1 ALRLVCRPW
10 AQLLDSGELCRR
22 RRQCG
27 VAEAWVYVR
36 TRDGAYRNYWRAFD
50 TTTRTWHALPP
61 LPPLLLP
68 GESASATEN
77 AMQVR
82 GLGSAAVGGKLYVFG
97 GWREGGPALQCTWCY
112 DPCTHRWQRHA
123 DMGMA
128 RCYMASGTLPRAQC
142 ADGADGTGQGEGGT
156 GGGGEGEGGRCA
168 EGGEGISSQA
178 DVDNTATTPR
188 RKNRHS
194 TTIATSD
201 CGEDGVILVAG
212 GMVRPRLH
220 PSELLVAA
228 EQYDVERDQWV
239 ALPPMPQPMLFS
251 SGVTLAGRF
260 LVSGNFTDEGQWG
273 AVYCPRARQW
283 QPIAHRSLATSL
295 LSPCAA
301 LGDLLFCI
309 KDALQYPAYFSLS
322 RSLRVSTSCRQTALP
337 ALTEPITSPPRTL
350 SSAHPLPVR
359 GGQVWNPWRGDWELV
374 EGEGRIFTDTRFPC
388 WVCCMAF
395 VGRRL
400 FLVHQN
406 SSITSVTLH
415 LHYPSPSATAPAA
428 VPPTAALP
436 PTPTRPG
443 SAISPDALNAASPP
457 PAAAASGA
465 MGVSVAAGVMG
476 AHRTEAGGAVEAE
489 AQARATASGAAATSG
504 AVNAGEGREED
515 ERAMAV
521 AEREAAAER
530 AMREVAEAVA
540 AAEAVGVP
548 SAVAPAAGHVAGQ
561 ISHAMAAGARAWH
574 QGRDAAPEGV
584 GEAVLE
590 VGSEARD
597 VLVSP
602 ASRGA
607 EEWRRVRRG
616 GEGSTPVA
624 GQASEGARGGG
635 DGWNGGWWG
644 EKPWR
649 SGGSGK
655 GKLQQ
660 VEVRVEEV
668 VRVSEGV
675 AADDEQAIDCY
686 VLEA

>member
-1 ALRLVCRPW
+1 MAEQMETDEDVSQPLIPGLLDDLAIMCLIRVPRAYHRALRLVCRPW

-112 DPCTHRWQRHA
+112 DPCTHRWQRLA
-123 DMGMA
+123 DMGIA
-128 RCYMASGTLPRAQC
+128 RCYMASGTLPRAQS
-142 ADGADGTGQGEGGT
+142 ADGEDGTGISEGGR
-156 GGGGEGEGGRCA
+156 GGGGGGEGGRCA
-168 EGGEGISSQA
+168 EGEGICSQ
-178 DVDNTATTPR
+178 DDMDNAATTPR
-188 RKNRHS
+188 RKTRS
-194 TTIATSD
+194 TTTTASSN

-228 EQYDVERDQWV
+228 EQYDVERDEWV

-283 QPIAHRSLATSL
+283 QPIVHRSLATSL

-309 KDALQYPAYFSLS
+309 KDALQ
-322 RSLRVSTSCRQTALP
+322 
-337 ALTEPITSPPRTL
+337 
-350 SSAHPLPVR
+350 
-359 GGQVWNPWRGDWELV
+359 VWNPWRGDWNLV

-406 SSITSVTLH
+406 SSITAVTLS
-415 LHYPSPSATAPAA
+415 LHYPSFSATAPAA
-428 VPPTAALP
+428 VPPTGSLP
-436 PTPTRPG
+436 PTPTRSG
-443 SAISPDALNAASPP
+443 SAVSPDALNAGSPP
-457 PAAAASGA
+457 PASAALGA

-476 AHRTEAGGAVEAE
+476 AHRTEAGGAFEAE
-489 AQARATASGAAATSG
+489 AQARAATAAATSG
-504 AVNAGEGREED
+504 AVNVGDRRQED
-515 ERAMAV
+515 ERAV
-521 AEREAAAER
+521 AERGAAAER

-561 ISHAMAAGARAWH
+561 ISHAMAAGAHAWQ
-574 QGRDAAPEGV
+574 QGRDAAADSV
-584 GEAVLE
+584 GEAGRE
-590 VGSEARD
+590 MGSEARD

-607 EEWRRVRRG
+607 EEWRRVRHG
-616 GEGSTPVA
+616 GEGSTSVA
-624 GQASEGARGGG
+624 GETSEGARGGG
-635 DGWNGGWWG
+635 DGWIGGWWG
-644 EKPWR
+644 EKPWH

-655 GKLQQ
+655 GKVQQ

>member
-1 ALRLVCRPW
+1 MGTGRLLPRPLCTPSLSPQPFSAALRLVCRPW

-36 TRDGAYRNYWRAFD
+36 TRDGGYRNYWRAFD

-97 GWREGGPALQCTWCY
+97 GWREGGPALHCTWCY
-112 DPCTHRWQRHA
+112 DPCTHRWQRRA
-123 DMGMA
+123 DMGIA
-128 RCYMASGTLPRAQC
+128 RCYMASGTLPRAQV
-142 ADGADGTGQGEGGT
+142 ADGEDGTGQGEGG
-156 GGGGEGEGGRCA
+156 GGGGEGGKCG
-168 EGGEGISSQA
+168 GGEGMARSCEA
-178 DVDNTATTPR
+178 DMDSAASTPR
-188 RKNRHS
+188 SRTRSS
-194 TTIATSD
+194 TTITASD
-201 CGEDGVILVAG
+201 CGDDGVILVAG

-220 PSELLVAA
+220 PSELLVAT
-228 EQYDVERDQWV
+228 EQYDVQRDEWV

-251 SGVTLAGRF
+251 SGVTLSGRF

-273 AVYCPRARQW
+273 AVYSPRARQW
-283 QPIAHRSLATSL
+283 QPIVHRSLATSL

-309 KDALQYPAYFSLS
+309 KDALQ
-322 RSLRVSTSCRQTALP
+322 
-337 ALTEPITSPPRTL
+337 
-350 SSAHPLPVR
+350 
-359 GGQVWNPWRGDWELV
+359 VWNPGRGDWDLV

-406 SSITSVTLH
+406 SSITAVTLH

-428 VPPTAALP
+428 VPPTGSLP
-436 PTPTRPG
+436 ATPTRPG
-443 SAISPDALNAASPP
+443 SAISPDALNAGSPP

-465 MGVSVAAGVMG
+465 LGVSVAAGVMG

-489 AQARATASGAAATSG
+489 AQARAATAAATFG
-504 AVNAGEGREED
+504 VVNEGDRRQED
-515 ERAMAV
+515 ERAV

-561 ISHAMAAGARAWH
+561 ISHAMAAGAHAWQ
-574 QGRDAAPEGV
+574 QGRDTAAEGV
-584 GEAVLE
+584 GEAVRE
-590 VGSEARD
+590 MGSEARD

-602 ASRGA
+602 ASLGA
-607 EEWRRVRRG
+607 EEWRRVQRG
-616 GEGSTPVA
+616 GEGSTPLA

-655 GKLQQ
+655 GKVQQ